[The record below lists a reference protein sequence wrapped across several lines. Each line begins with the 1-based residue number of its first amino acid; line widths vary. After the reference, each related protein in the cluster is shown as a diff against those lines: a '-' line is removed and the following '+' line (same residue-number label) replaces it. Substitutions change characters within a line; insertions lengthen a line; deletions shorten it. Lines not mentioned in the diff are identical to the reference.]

1 MVDININVEGFDQAV
16 NKLKTMPDKLDGVM
30 KKSMDASL
38 MVLWE
43 NVPPYP
49 ARPETSAYVRT
60 GTLGRT
66 IGSSPAGGKG
76 ATPTVYSV
84 TGTGMNIQGTFG
96 TNLSYAK
103 HVIDPDRQAY
113 MHKGRWWT
121 MRTIR
126 DKAIN
131 KINKLWLEFV
141 RVVLK

>member
-1 MVDININVEGFDQAV
+1 MVDININVEGLEQAV
-16 NKLKTMPDKLDGVM
+16 NKLKTMPDKLDSAM
-30 KKSMDASL
+30 KKSMDASML
-38 MVLWE
+38 TLWE

-49 ARPETSAYVRT
+49 APPETSSYVRT
-60 GTLGRT
+60 GTLGRSL
-66 IGSSPAGGKG
+66 GSSPAGGKG

-103 HVIDPDRQAY
+103 YVIDPDRQAY